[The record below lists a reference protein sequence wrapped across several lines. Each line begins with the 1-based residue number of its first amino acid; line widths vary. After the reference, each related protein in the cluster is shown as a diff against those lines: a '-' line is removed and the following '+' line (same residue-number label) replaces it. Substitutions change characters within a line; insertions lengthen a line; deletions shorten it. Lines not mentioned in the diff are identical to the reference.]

1 MPADARAMD
10 LQEIFSPLACGGKL
24 VLAEP
29 GGEKDT
35 QYLADVCMDKRIT
48 FVIYVP
54 SQLDA
59 LMQACTRSSLFPLSL
74 VGHLVHDYCALSKQH
89 V

>member
-1 MPADARAMD
+1 M
-10 LQEIFSPLACGGKL
+10 QEIFSPLACGGKL

-35 QYLADVCMDKRIT
+35 QYLADVCMAKRVT

-59 LMQACTRSSLFPLSL
+59 LMQACTCCDLCSVVASTVRERLKCMEQAACL
-74 VGHLVHDYCALSKQH
+74 D
-89 V
+89 